1 MINVDVAIQPVVVR
15 FSLIGNEISYH
26 FAVGADAQLDQ
37 MERRFGIDPEQ
48 DTVFDSNLGFLPV
61 ATTLLIRGEK
71 TIVVD
76 PGNHHTSSYGILP
89 GALKN
94 YGVDVE
100 DVDIVV
106 ATHSHHD
113 HIAGASVFTGAELV
127 VGAGEVDFAQ
137 EVYGPAKTQA
147 IIEGLTVREV
157 PTGEQLDLCP
167 GVSVVSTPGHTPG
180 SVSVL
185 VDTGSER
192 YLATGDAAM
201 TRKEFETRQ
210 LGHWYT
216 GEQREQ
222 MARSLQ
228 VLHDLRPTMVFP
240 GHDRAFRPEE
250 SA

>member
-1 MINVDVAIQPVVVR
+1 M
-15 FSLIGNEISYH
+15 
-26 FAVGADAQLDQ
+26 
-37 MERRFGIDPEQ
+37 
-48 DTVFDSNLGFLPV
+48 
-61 ATTLLIRGEK
+61 
-71 TIVVD
+71 
-76 PGNHHTSSYGILP
+76 
-89 GALKN
+89 
-94 YGVDVE
+94 
-100 DVDIVV
+100 

>member
-1 MINVDVAIQPVVVR
+1 MINVDVAIQPVVLR

-26 FAVGADAQLDQ
+26 FAVGADAQLDE
-37 MERRFGIDPEQ
+37 MEKRFGIDPATN
-48 DTVFDSNLGFLPV
+48 TVFDSNLGFLPV

-89 GALKN
+89 GALSN
-94 YGVDVE
+94 LGVAVE

-127 VGAGEVDFAQ
+127 VGAGEIDFAHQ
-137 EVYGPAKTQA
+137 IYGPAKTEA
-147 IIEGLTVREV
+147 MVEGLNVREV
-157 PTGEQLDLCP
+157 PTGGQVELCP
-167 GVSVVSTPGHTPG
+167 GVFAVSTPGHTPG
-180 SVSVL
+180 SISVL
-185 VDTGSER
+185 VESGPER

-201 TRKEFETRQ
+201 TRKEFETQQ

-216 GEQREQ
+216 GAQREE

-228 VLHDLRPTMVFP
+228 LLRDLRPTMVFP
-240 GHDRAFRPEE
+240 GHDRAFRPGA
-250 SA
+250 SS